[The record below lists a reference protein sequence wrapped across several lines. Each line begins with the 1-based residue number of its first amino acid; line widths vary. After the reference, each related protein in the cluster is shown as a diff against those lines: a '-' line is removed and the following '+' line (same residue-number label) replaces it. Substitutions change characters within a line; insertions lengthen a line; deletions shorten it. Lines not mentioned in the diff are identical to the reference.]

1 MILIDVNAVLYA
13 GVMVQLKTQKEQ
25 TIEEGMIRHISLNII
40 RANVRKF
47 KEQYGEVVLC
57 FDNRKYWRK
66 EYFPFYKAN
75 RKKNRDESGLDWHL
89 LFEIMGNIKTELKEN
104 FPYKCI
110 DVDRAEADDIIGTLT
125 AEYSSREEIIIISR
139 DEDFL
144 QLQKYPNVKQ
154 FSPIQQKFLVSK
166 NPELELRQKIIT
178 GDTGDGIPNIL
189 SAGDTFVR
197 GLRQKRMT
205 EGRMTKFLTDSVDN
219 FDETD
224 KIGYKRNEMLIDL
237 SFIPEDIKKSIID
250 TYNNTKPA
258 PRSKMF
264 NYFIEKRL
272 KNLMEVIE
280 EF

>member
-40 RANVRKF
+40 LANDRKF

-57 FDNRKYWRK
+57 IDNRKYWRK

-205 EGRMTKFLTDSVDN
+205 EGRMTKFLADSVDN

>member
-205 EGRMTKFLTDSVDN
+205 EGRMTKFLADSVDN